1 MIFDD
6 NVAWS
11 VMETNDCYWQW
22 VGDPNMPFENDKAIV
37 CLRDRKCRCSSFI
50 KLYELKRDARGK
62 WLCRDVQYMLPNSQE
77 SLVSDMAEL
86 SLTHTMVGIVAVKYG
101 VGIALV
107 ESKDGTTNI
116 DADFISEL
124 AYGSRR

>member
-6 NVAWS
+6 NRPWS
-11 VMETNDCYWQW
+11 LMETGDCYWQW
-22 VGDPNMPFENDKAIV
+22 VGDPNTPVGNDKALV
-37 CLRDRKCRCSSFI
+37 CLRGRTCRCSSFI
-50 KLYELKRDARGK
+50 KLYELKRDASGK
-62 WLCRDVQYMLPNSQE
+62 WLCRDVQYMLPNAQE

-86 SLTHTMVGIVAVKYG
+86 SLTHTIVGIVAVKYG

-107 ESKDGTTNI
+107 ESRDGTTNI

-124 AYGSRR
+124 PYGSRR

>member
-1 MIFDD
+1 MVFDD
-6 NVAWS
+6 NRPWS
-11 VMETNDCYWQW
+11 LMETGDCYWQW
-22 VGDPNMPFENDKAIV
+22 VGDPNRPIENDKALV
-37 CLRDRKCRCSSFI
+37 SLRGRKCRCSSFI
-50 KLYELKRDARGK
+50 KLYELKRDASGK
-62 WLCRDVQYMLPNSQE
+62 WLCRDVQYMLPNAQE

-86 SLTHTMVGIVAVKYG
+86 SLTHTMVGIIAVKYG

-107 ESKDGTTNI
+107 ESRDGTTNI

>member
-1 MIFDD
+1 
-6 NVAWS
+6 
-11 VMETNDCYWQW
+11 METGDCYWQW
-22 VGDPNMPFENDKAIV
+22 IGDPNMPIGNDKTIV

-50 KLYELKRDARGK
+50 KLYELKRDASGK
-62 WLCRDVQYMLPNSQE
+62 WLCRDVQYMLPNAQE

-107 ESKDGTTNI
+107 ESGDGTSNI